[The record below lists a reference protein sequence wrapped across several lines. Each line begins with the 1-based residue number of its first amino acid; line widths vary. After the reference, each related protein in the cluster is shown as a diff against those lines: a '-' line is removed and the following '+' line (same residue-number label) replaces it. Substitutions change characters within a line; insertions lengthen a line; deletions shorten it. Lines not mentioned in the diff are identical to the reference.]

1 MTTRMIL
8 VAAPSGAGKSSLVD
22 RAIGEIPQLED
33 VITYTTRSMRHHEV
47 QGHPYHFISLE
58 DFQNKIQQGFFVEWA
73 KVHTNFYGTSQ
84 ESLNSAWERGKV
96 VIMDLDVQ
104 GVRTFRSKLPEGLKT
119 IFILPPSLDELK
131 KRIIKRDKVEPADL
145 EVRMKNAALEMAEA
159 DQFDFKVVNDDFET
173 SYQNFKKIIEQLL
186 GLR

>member
-1 MTTRMIL
+1 MKTRMIL

-22 RAIGEIPQLED
+22 RVIKDLPQLED

-47 QGHPYHFISLE
+47 QGQPYHFISAD
-58 DFQNKIQQGFFVEWA
+58 DFKSKIDEGFFIEWA

-84 ESLNSAWERGKV
+84 ESLEAAWKRGKV

-104 GVRTFRSKLPEGLKT
+104 GVRTFRQKLPEGLRT
-119 IFILPPSLDELK
+119 IFILPPSLEELK
-131 KRIIKRDKVEPADL
+131 RRILKRDGREPVDI

-159 DQFDFKVVNDDFET
+159 QHFDFQVVNEDFEK
-173 SYQNFKKIIEQLL
+173 SYQIFKKIIEELL